1 MQRADED
8 VPVVEVK
15 VDKSSECFQD
25 DTKVRNLARDLG
37 GVVNVGLV
45 RFINYLRCAISNRIF
60 PRMAPLSRKDSES
73 PTRPLEVERVAS
85 IVHRP

>member
-15 VDKSSECFQD
+15 VDKSSESFQD

-45 RFINYLRCAISNRIF
+45 RFINYLR
-60 PRMAPLSRKDSES
+60 
-73 PTRPLEVERVAS
+73 
-85 IVHRP
+85 

>member
-15 VDKSSECFQD
+15 VDKSSENFQD
-25 DTKVRNLARDLG
+25 DTKVRNLARDTR
-37 GVVNVGLV
+37 VVNVGLV

-60 PRMAPLSRKDSES
+60 PRMASLIRKDSES